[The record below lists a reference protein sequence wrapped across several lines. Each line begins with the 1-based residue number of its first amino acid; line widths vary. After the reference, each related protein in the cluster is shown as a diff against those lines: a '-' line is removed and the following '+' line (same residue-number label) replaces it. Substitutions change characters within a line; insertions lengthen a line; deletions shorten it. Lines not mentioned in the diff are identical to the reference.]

1 MELHV
6 RTRHLETPP
15 DLLGLVARRLGFALA
30 RFTHTIERVR
40 VTFSDRNGPRGG
52 VDKVCRIEVGA
63 PGGPVIIAAAVGTSV
78 LRALDLAAA
87 RASRTTARVLGRRRA
102 VAGAG

>member
-6 RTRHLETPP
+6 RTRRLDTPP
-15 DLLGLVARRLGFALA
+15 DLTSLVARRLGFALA
-30 RFTHTIERVR
+30 RFVHSIERVR

-52 VDKVCRIEVGA
+52 VDKECRIEVGA
-63 PGGPVIIAAAVGTSV
+63 VGVPVIIAGGVATSV
-78 LRALDLAAA
+78 AGALDVAAA

-102 VAGAG
+102 AVGVG